1 MTLALETFKW
11 EGTQLE
17 TRYCFEL
24 KIPAYLR
31 KEGISKIKI
40 QANFYKVY
48 FYSNGWFNSESPEV
62 NYEETRKLVVVHD
75 VVHLLDY
82 DSKPCIEDSNYSNN
96 ICRRDF
102 IYKLGHYRGRVK
114 IIRTSILLHSSQKI
128 TPRVTTQAKGQND

>member
-1 MTLALETFKW
+1 MCKRTQVIIVEYISSMTLALETFKW

-24 KIPAYLR
+24 KIPVYLR
-31 KEGISKIKI
+31 KEGISKIKL

-62 NYEETRKLVVVHD
+62 NYEETRKLVVIHD

-82 DSKPCIEDSNYSNN
+82 DSKPCIDDSNYSNN
-96 ICRRDF
+96 VCRRDF
-102 IYKLGHYRGRVK
+102 IYKVGHYIFSFFESHAVA
-114 IIRTSILLHSSQKI
+114 I
-128 TPRVTTQAKGQND
+128 V

>member
-102 IYKLGHYRGRVK
+102 IYKVGHY
-114 IIRTSILLHSSQKI
+114 IFLLGA
-128 TPRVTTQAKGQND
+128 QAMRAPLIF

>member
-1 MTLALETFKW
+1 MCKRTQVIIVASISSMTLALETFKW

-24 KIPAYLR
+24 KIPSYLR
-31 KEGISKIKI
+31 KEGVSKIKL

-96 ICRRDF
+96 ICKRDF
-102 IYKLGHYRGRVK
+102 IYKVGHY
-114 IIRTSILLHSSQKI
+114 ILFSSHI
-128 TPRVTTQAKGQND
+128 LWLMSY